1 MPATVPCRR
10 IPRLELPT
18 VWIRTPAPAL
28 ELAKS
33 TGEWPPAVPTRA
45 EALKTNVATAL
56 RRGLAQPTVR
66 DLTL

>member
-1 MPATVPCRR
+1 MPATVRCRR

-45 EALKTNVATAL
+45 EALRTNVATAL
-56 RRGLAQPTVR
+56 RREPATVSACS
-66 DLTL
+66 LTI